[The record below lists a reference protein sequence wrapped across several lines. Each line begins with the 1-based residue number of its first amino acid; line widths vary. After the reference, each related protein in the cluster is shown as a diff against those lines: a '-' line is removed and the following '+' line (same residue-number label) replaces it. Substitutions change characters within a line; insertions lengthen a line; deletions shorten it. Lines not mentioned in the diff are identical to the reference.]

1 MALREIKRIKWIKN
15 NKIKSRGVNS
25 KHRRTFNTIKTETY
39 SLANTSNKYWSLST
53 GVQIFLEN
61 NWKIPNW
68 MIIII
73 IKQMLLP
80 VEKISRGFFIVLKSN
95 TSAII
100 CVDCASANSVRS
112 VINTRLNHTNNFL
125 SVRFIDIIWKKFV
138 ILKFRK

>member
-1 MALREIKRIKWIKN
+1 MTRIALREIKRIKWIKN
-15 NKIKSRGVNS
+15 NIIKSRSVNS
-25 KHRRTFNTIKTETY
+25 KHRRTFNTIETETY

-61 NWKIPNW
+61 NWKISNW
-68 MIIII
+68 TIII

-95 TSAII
+95 TSAIV

-112 VINTRLNHTNNFL
+112 VINARLNRTNNFL
-125 SVRFIDIIWKKFV
+125 SVRFINII
-138 ILKFRK
+138 